1 VVVESNVS
9 DETNTPIKVGSRVF
23 GYLPIGTL
31 PVDMHIRPDTN
42 VPGQFHEISKYREHL
57 LPFYNRYQL
66 SPPTSTALGVQ
77 EKQNL
82 GYDSLFRVLYET
94 SYMMN
99 RFVFAWEPK
108 ELVHP
113 FLATD
118 GWTFEDGQIG
128 NDDTV
133 FICSPSGKTALSF
146 AYALKHW
153 RPASKRPRAV
163 VGIGSDA
170 SRAFTEGTGLYDHV
184 LGYTQDGQDLSN
196 VLELKAGA
204 KIVLCDFGARGGA
217 GDRWSASLSKNHPD
231 FIQISI
237 GGELGPLSNTEANA
251 KVAQRRAGAA
261 GWKKQNINASFLRSQ
276 AYEAIGAKRYTEEA
290 DAEWKSW
297 KAKGVVPGLELVW
310 GEGMEE
316 VGKGWDRLAKG
327 DVSPAEGL
335 VFSLD

>member
-1 VVVESNVS
+1 VESNAS
-9 DETNTPIKVGSRVF
+9 DETGTPIKVGSQVF

-31 PVDMHIRPDTN
+31 PVDMEVRMDTN
-42 VPGQFHEISKYREHL
+42 VPGQFLEISKIREHL
-57 LPFYNRYQL
+57 FPLYNRYQL
-66 SPPTSTALGVQ
+66 SPPISTALGVQ

-82 GYDSLFRVLYET
+82 GYDSLFKILFET

-108 ELVHP
+108 ELIHP
-113 FLATD
+113 LFATD
-118 GWTFEDGQIG
+118 GWTFEDGQLG
-128 NDDTV
+128 NDDAV
-133 FICSPSGKTALSF
+133 LICSPSGKTALSF

-153 RPASKRPRAV
+153 RPATKRPRAV

-184 LGYTQDGQDLSN
+184 LGYTQDSQDLSN
-196 VLELKAGA
+196 VLNLKAGA
-204 KIVLCDFGARGGA
+204 KIVLCDFGSRDGA
-217 GDRWSASLSKNHPD
+217 GDRWSASLSKTHSN

-237 GGELGPLSNTEANA
+237 GGELGPVSNAEANA
-251 KVAQRRAGAA
+251 KAAARRAPTS
-261 GWKKQNINASFLRSQ
+261 WKKQMVNASFLRTQ
-276 AYEAIGAKRYTEEA
+276 AHEAIGAKRYTEES
-290 DAEWKSW
+290 DAEWNSW
-297 KAKGVVPGLELVW
+297 KASGLVRGLKLVW

-335 VFSLD
+335 IFELH